1 MRRAGK
7 LGVGYVMLLLLVF
20 MVSMFCSQAV
30 PAAGA
35 EGMREDRILLARLF
49 GSDSKVVAPDFELQD
64 LKGTNVKLSQFR
76 GDRPV
81 MLYFWAT
88 WCPSCLSIKPHIAK
102 VREKVTEKEMEIL
115 GINVGEG
122 DSLEKVKRY
131 QDGHPVTWPILYDT
145 GSKVARTYKVQGIP
159 MFVLVNKEGMIV
171 YQGNDLPQ
179 EPLKLLK

>member
-7 LGVGYVMLLLLVF
+7 RSAGLGILFLMVF
-20 MVSMFCSQAV
+20 MVSMVCGRV
-30 PAAGA
+30 MPAANA
-35 EGMREDRILLARLF
+35 EGMGAGILLAGLF
-49 GSDSKVVAPDFELQD
+49 GSDSKVPAPDFDLQD
-64 LKGTNVKLSQFR
+64 LKGSNVKLSQFR

-88 WCPSCLSIKPHIAK
+88 WCPSCVSIKPHIAK
-102 VREKVTEKEMEIL
+102 VREKVGEKEMEIL

-131 QDGHPVTWPILYDT
+131 QEGHPVTWPVLYDV

-159 MFVLVNKEGMIV
+159 MFVLINKEGMIV
-171 YQGNDLPQ
+171 YQGNDMPQ
-179 EPLKLLK
+179 DPLKLLK

>member
-1 MRRAGK
+1 MRRTGKQGAGVVI
-7 LGVGYVMLLLLVF
+7 LFLLVF
-20 MVSMFCSQAV
+20 MVSMVRSPV
-30 PAAGA
+30 VTSAGA
-35 EGMREDRILLARLF
+35 EGMKDDGILLAALF
-49 GSDSKVVAPDFELQD
+49 GSDSKVAAPDFELQD

-88 WCPSCLSIKPHIAK
+88 WCPSCLAIKPHIAK

-131 QDGHPVTWPILYDT
+131 QEGHPVTWPVLYDV
-145 GSKVARTYKVQGIP
+145 GSRVARTYKVQGIP
-159 MFVLVNKEGMIV
+159 MFVLINKEGMIV

-179 EPLKLLK
+179 DPLKLLK